1 MRSDNKMG
9 EDLKAVAEDV
19 MQLGARCV
27 QAGRAWLNER
37 RNEMTDR
44 NEEYRSDNNNNRG
57 GFQSRQGAG
66 QPRPQAS
73 RGRQQGYQQP
83 GYQQGAYQQPQGSSG
98 YQPSGQQYGQQY
110 NQQGWQQSRA
120 QYQPQYQQGS
130 QAHTGRYSAEEY
142 ASQDYGRA
150 QAWGQDGMER
160 EYGQSFEQGLGQTSM
175 GQGPYEREDYGY
187 GARAQSGWQQQRGSQ
202 SQQYGMPRQDS
213 YQPHQSSGRGAY
225 AQQGYSGYQSRGTG
239 EGYGSSSGYGSPDQ
253 DRYGSH
259 NYSGESFISP
269 ADTQQVHSG
278 RGRQSYARPDYGSG
292 YGTAGYGM
300 GYSGVGPRNYTR
312 SDERITEDLCERLTH
327 DHDIDASD
335 IEVKVANGTAT
346 LEGTVSQRWMKHR
359 AEDLADNC
367 SGVRSVDNRLRVETR
382 SQSESS
388 SSHAGGSSRE
398 GSSTRASGGSQT
410 GSPTTP
416 TSGSTGTAH

>member
-44 NEEYRSDNNNNRG
+44 NDDYRPENNSNRSSY
-57 GFQSRQGAG
+57 QSRPGAP
-66 QPRPQAS
+66 QPRAQGS
-73 RGRQQGYQQP
+73 RGRQQQGYQQGYQQP
-83 GYQQGAYQQPQGSSG
+83 QGSYQQGG
-98 YQPSGQQYGQQY
+98 YQPGAY
-110 NQQGWQQSRA
+110 QQGWQQGRS
-120 QYQPQYQQGS
+120 QYQPHYQQQGS
-130 QAHTGRYSAEEY
+130 QAQAGRYGSQEY

-150 QAWGQDGMER
+150 QAWGQEGMER
-160 EYGQSFEQGLGQTSM
+160 EYGQSFEQGLGQTSL
-175 GQGPYEREDYGY
+175 GQGPYERDDFGY
-187 GARAQSGWQQQRGSQ
+187 GARAQSGWQQSRGSQ

-213 YQPHQSSGRGAY
+213 HQEYQGSSRGAY
-225 AQQGYSGYQSRGTG
+225 AQQGYSGYQSRGPG
-239 EGYGSSSGYGSPDQ
+239 EGYGSSSGYGNPDQ

-367 SGVRSVDNRLRVETR
+367 SGVRSVDNRIRVQ
-382 SQSESS
+382 SQSETSGYAS
-388 SSHAGGSSRE
+388 ASRESGSSA
-398 GSSTRASGGSQT
+398 RASGGSQT